1 MALESIL
8 SIDTGDSIIRSG
20 VLDAERT
27 ISSKE
32 VWFSTRPTATF
43 WLFSVICILFVLNP
57 KTETS
62 MVNGG
67 VSETFN
73 TNFPSKSVVVPTAF
87 LEILM
92 FAPGSVSPDFAS
104 FTVPVIVVCA
114 NIAALPKTTKANSKI
129 FFVIILI
136 IS

>member
-1 MALESIL
+1 
-8 SIDTGDSIIRSG
+8 
-20 VLDAERT
+20 
-27 ISSKE
+27 
-32 VWFSTRPTATF
+32 
-43 WLFSVICILFVLNP
+43 
-57 KTETS
+57 